1 MNGFFRRLL
10 TARKLIKEQKAE
22 LEYELYYIEEMIEVY
37 TEDIRSLNDGVYKNY
52 LKGKRDGF
60 KEIHKDLKKIVKI

>member
-1 MNGFFRRLL
+1 MNGFFKRLL

-37 TEDIRSLNDGVYKNY
+37 TEDIRSLNNGVYKNY
-52 LKGKRDGF
+52 LKGKRDAF
-60 KEIHKDLKKIVKI
+60 KEIHKDLRDIVKI